1 MYNFKKIILKIL
13 KDTII
18 FSLVTFLIIFLIGLL
33 AKICEFLF
41 AYLLTKFSMA
51 TVSIIFFIFFIFL
64 LAVIKNI
71 SDISIEKKYK
81 E

>member
-33 AKICEFLF
+33 VKICEFLF

-51 TVSIIFFIFFIFL
+51 TVSIIFFIFL